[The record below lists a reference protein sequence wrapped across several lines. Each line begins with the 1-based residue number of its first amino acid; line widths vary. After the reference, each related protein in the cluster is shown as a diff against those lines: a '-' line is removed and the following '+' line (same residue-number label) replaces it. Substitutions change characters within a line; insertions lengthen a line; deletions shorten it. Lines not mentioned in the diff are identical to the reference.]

1 MQSHSGQADVSS
13 TVKNRADS
21 PSPPGALKPKPRK
34 ARRPLSPQTV
44 SAKAATSEVP
54 FSNLDLAVQHQFKEA
69 TLFVWVDEKLALT
82 RALHGGTQKRMMV
95 FNGIRGVDSETL
107 RIPAGRHALRVR
119 ALSADETIDLS
130 KTVTAE
136 FIGGGEKSL
145 QVVIDKHNTAMH
157 LTWQ

>member
-1 MQSHSGQADVSS
+1 M
-13 TVKNRADS
+13 
-21 PSPPGALKPKPRK
+21 
-34 ARRPLSPQTV
+34 PL
-44 SAKAATSEVP
+44 
-54 FSNLDLAVQHQFKEA
+54 SNLDLAVQHQFKDA
-69 TLFVWVDEKLALT
+69 TLFVWIDDHLALT

-130 KTVTAE
+130 KTVTTE

-145 QVVIDKHNTAMH
+145 QVVIDKHNTAIH